1 MQFDPENYPVADY
14 KFNASS
20 TLGIIA
26 REYEVT
32 QLTQLLQTMKPES
45 PLYPA
50 LIESIVD
57 NMNLS
62 NREELLETLK
72 KASQPNPQ
80 AQQMQMQ
87 VQQAQ
92 LAFQQSQTQAL
103 QAQAQESQ
111 ARAGKLVAEAQAVP
125 EEVEIDKINAITR
138 NLKEGDQDDK
148 EFERRMRVAETM
160 LKEREVIT
168 RERSQADSESKNEQT
183 SQAEQLLMSRLTQ

>member
-1 MQFDPENYPVADY
+1 
-14 KFNASS
+14 
-20 TLGIIA
+20 
-26 REYEVT
+26 
-32 QLTQLLQTMKPES
+32 
-45 PLYPA
+45 
-50 LIESIVD
+50 
-57 NMNLS
+57 
-62 NREELLETLK
+62 
-72 KASQPNPQ
+72 
-80 AQQMQMQ
+80 MQMQ